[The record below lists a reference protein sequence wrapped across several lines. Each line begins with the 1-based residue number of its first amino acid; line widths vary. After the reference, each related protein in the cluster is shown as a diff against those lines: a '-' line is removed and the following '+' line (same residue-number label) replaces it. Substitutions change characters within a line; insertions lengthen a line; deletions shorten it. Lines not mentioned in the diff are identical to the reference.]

1 MFGAAAAETVTPGVA
16 SSSAAAV
23 DDTASRAVESRSTS
37 VEGTGSRPCSR
48 VEGTGSRPS
57 SRVEGTGSR
66 PSSRADTPLSASLS
80 TRADTPLS
88 ADTAPDNYY
97 GNLPAAEGR
106 AAAAHS
112 DADVESVTDG
122 RVSAAV

>member
-1 MFGAAAAETVTPGVA
+1 MFGAAVAAETATPGVA
-16 SSSAAAV
+16 SSAAAV
-23 DDTASRAVESRSTS
+23 DDTTSIAAELRSTS
-37 VEGTGSRPCSR
+37 L
-48 VEGTGSRPS
+48 EGTGSRPS

-66 PSSRADTPLSASLS
+66 SSSRANTPLSATLS

-97 GNLPAAEGR
+97 GNLAAAEGR

>member
-1 MFGAAAAETVTPGVA
+1 MFGAAAVETFTPGVA
-16 SSSAAAV
+16 TSSAAAASSAAAV
-23 DDTASRAVESRSTS
+23 DVTTSRAAESRSTL
-37 VEGTGSRPCSR
+37 VEGTGSRPSSR

-66 PSSRADTPLSASLS
+66 PSS
-80 TRADTPLS
+80 RADTPLS

-122 RVSAAV
+122 RVSAAF

>member
-16 SSSAAAV
+16 SSSAAAAAV

-37 VEGTGSRPCSR
+37 VEGTA
-48 VEGTGSRPS
+48 SRPS

-66 PSSRADTPLSASLS
+66 PSSRADTPLSATLS

>member
-1 MFGAAAAETVTPGVA
+1 MFGAVTPGVA
-16 SSSAAAV
+16 SSSAAAAAAATV
-23 DDTASRAVESRSTS
+23 DDTASRAAESRSTS
-37 VEGTGSRPCSR
+37 

-66 PSSRADTPLSASLS
+66 PSSRADTPLSA
-80 TRADTPLS
+80 
-88 ADTAPDNYY
+88 DTAPDNYY
-97 GNLPAAEGR
+97 GNLPAVEGR
-106 AAAAHS
+106 SAAAHS

>member
-23 DDTASRAVESRSTS
+23 DVTKSRAAESRSTS
-37 VEGTGSRPCSR
+37 